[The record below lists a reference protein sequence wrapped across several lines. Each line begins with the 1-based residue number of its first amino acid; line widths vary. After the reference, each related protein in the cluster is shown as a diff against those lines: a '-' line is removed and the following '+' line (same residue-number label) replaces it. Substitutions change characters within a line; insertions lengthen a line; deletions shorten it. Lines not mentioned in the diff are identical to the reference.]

1 MPTSGFP
8 AAPIRPIRWIRLSVS
23 PQALPACASPPRR
36 WGRDAAAIGLAFLA
50 NWYREDLS
58 RRNDEGK
65 RFILTGSDRQV
76 AEDAAALRDIGVTRL
91 MFNLLRPSLEQ
102 TFAAIDR
109 FRDNVM
115 ARLAS

>member
-1 MPTSGFP
+1 MPWRQLE
-8 AAPIRPIRWIRLSVS
+8 AQARRADLRPEAEKI
-23 PQALPACASPPRR
+23 
-36 WGRDAAAIGLAFLA
+36 GRDPAGTGFALLA

-65 RFILTGSDRQV
+65 RFILTGSDAQV
-76 AEDAAALRDIGVTRL
+76 AEDAAALRDVGATRL
-91 MFNLLRPSLEQ
+91 MLNFLRPSLER